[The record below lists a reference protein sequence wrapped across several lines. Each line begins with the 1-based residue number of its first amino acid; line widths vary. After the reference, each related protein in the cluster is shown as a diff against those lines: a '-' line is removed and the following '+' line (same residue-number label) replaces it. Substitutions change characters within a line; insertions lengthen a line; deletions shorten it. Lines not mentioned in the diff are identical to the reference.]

1 MINAKALYNTLL
13 NDERIT
19 SLVDEDNILSSWPG
33 EEIENFPCI
42 IFLDDNQADTEYNEN
57 RPGASS
63 CSVQIHI
70 FSKKL
75 DGYTTTSEIA
85 LVIAEVMHGDLWNCS
100 QNRETS
106 DPDPNC
112 EHRVMI
118 FNKSIFELNINS

>member
-1 MINAKALYNTLL
+1 MINAKVIYNKLL

-19 SLVDEDNILSSWPG
+19 LLVDEDNILSAWPG

-57 RPGASS
+57 RPSASS

-75 DGYTTTSEIA
+75 DGYSTTSD
-85 LVIAEVMHGDLWNCS
+85 IAEKVVDVFHEDLWNCS

-118 FNKSIFELNINS
+118 FNKSIFELK